1 MISNLRPSVLSFK
14 ANEIHS
20 ARDSYNAQIDKNQK
34 TAQKQNG
41 IVTNMSSPKMNKQIP
56 MQGAGRKLDVIA

>member
-1 MISNLRPSVLSFK
+1 MIANLNPSVLSFK
-14 ANEIHS
+14 ANEWHDARKSYS
-20 ARDSYNAQIDKNQK
+20 AQLDKNEK

-56 MQGAGRKLDVIA
+56 MQGAGRKLDIIA